1 MSTPTSGVSS
11 FSGGS
16 TVCAAAREVA
26 LEDAVVRSFAGCR
39 TPLARAALA
48 VARGDAPEDAVVEAF
63 DGCRSPLA
71 RAALGVARD
80 EQEAPC
86 KPPAKVNLTAQWVR
100 DNYTS
105 IYPMLVSHLSMKMPR
120 SRELAVVEDHV
131 QTALA
136 RMVERD
142 TLAPFLRDG
151 KAVKPS
157 VLRIWAY
164 QSASTELRRWG
175 ADASTRMT
183 RGAKT
188 AREVQAGKAWR
199 VVQSADTAR
208 EVVRDREDT
217 LSTPDLHDPAAPSP
231 EDALARKSRVDMV
244 RRHLTRIGQPHLAS
258 AVEHVLNGGAVADLP
273 GGIAAKL
280 TAVLRDLRA

>member
-1 MSTPTSGVSS
+1 MSTSAAVSPLS
-11 FSGGS
+11 AGGS

-26 LEDAVVRSFAGCR
+26 LEDAVERAFTGCR
-39 TPLARAALA
+39 TPLALAALA
-48 VARGDAPEDAVVEAF
+48 VARGNVPDDAVVEAF
-63 DGCRSPLA
+63 DGCRTPLA

-105 IYPMLVSHLSMKMPR
+105 VYPMLVSHLSMKMPR

-131 QTALA
+131 QAALA

-142 TLAPFLRDG
+142 TFAPFLRDG
-151 KAVKPS
+151 KAVKLS

-175 ADASTRMT
+175 ADASTRVT

-188 AREVQAGKAWR
+188 SREVKAGKAWR
-199 VVQSADTAR
+199 VVQSANTAR
-208 EVVRDREDT
+208 EVIRDREDPT
-217 LSTPDLHDPAAPSP
+217 TTADLHDPNEASP
-231 EDALARKSRVDMV
+231 EDTLARKSRVDVV
-244 RRHLTRIGQPHLAS
+244 RRHLARIGKPHLVP
-258 AVEHVLNGGAVADLP
+258 AVDHLLDGGSLSDLD
-273 GGIAAKL
+273 GGIAAQL
-280 TAVLRDLRA
+280 TAALRTVRA

>member
-1 MSTPTSGVSS
+1 MSLYTTVSP
-11 FSGGS
+11 FAVGGS
-16 TVCAAAREVA
+16 AVIVAAREVEVA
-26 LEDAVVRSFAGCR
+26 DRAVRAFGGCR
-39 TPLARAALA
+39 SPLALAALA
-48 VARGDAPEDAVVEAF
+48 VARGDFAEGTVAQKPGACRTTLAVVRGEE
-63 DGCRSPLA
+63 PLP
-71 RAALGVARD
+71 RT
-80 EQEAPC
+80 ET
-86 KPPAKVNLTAQWVR
+86 KVSLTARWVR
-100 DNYTS
+100 DNYAKV
-105 IYPMLVSHLSMKMPR
+105 YPALVAHLASKMPL
-120 SRELAVVEDHV
+120 SRELSVVEDHV
-131 QTALA
+131 QTVLA
-136 RMVERD
+136 RFVERD

-151 KAVKPS
+151 KEVKLS
-157 VLRIWAY
+157 VLRVWAY

-175 ADASTRMT
+175 VDASTRMT

>member
-175 ADASTRMT
+175 ADASTRVT

-188 AREVQAGKAWR
+188 SREVKAGKAWR
-199 VVQSADTAR
+199 VVQSANTAR
-208 EVVRDREDT
+208 EVIRDREDLT
-217 LSTPDLHDPAAPSP
+217 TAADLHDPNEASP
-231 EDALARKSRVDMV
+231 EDNLAAKSRVDMV
-244 RRHLTRIGQPHLAS
+244 RRHLTLIGKPHLVS
-258 AVEHVLNGGAVADLP
+258 AVDHILNGGSLSDLD
-273 GGIAAKL
+273 GGIAAQL
-280 TAVLRDLRA
+280 TDALRTVRA